1 MASIKNIY
9 PSYGDFVHLSKD
21 ANIIPVYTEML
32 SDIETPV
39 SVLLKLKHLSYPF
52 LLESVEGGEKWAR
65 YSFIGFD
72 PSSVFR
78 VKQKDVFI
86 TDYRNGIGKTNT
98 YRDVPDPFELL
109 RTELKKYKPA
119 IIKELPRFVGG
130 AVGYFGYDS
139 VKFFEKVPDLHKNSL
154 GFEDV
159 FLLFTDKLVIFDNL
173 KHTIIILSNA
183 FIKNGNTK
191 TAYKN
196 AAASVKKVISILN
209 RPLALSKEKQKY
221 TIKPFQSNMSQDE
234 YERMV
239 LKGKEH
245 IVDGDIIQV
254 VLSQRFFSKSRI
266 NPLSFYR
273 ALRLINP
280 SPYMFYFNLMD
291 KYMIGS
297 SPEVLVRFEDGKVII
312 RPIAGTR
319 NRGKT
324 IEEDTALEKELLADE
339 KERAE
344 HVMLVDL
351 ARNDVGRVAKT
362 ASVKVDAL
370 MIVERY
376 SHVMHI
382 VSEVSG
388 SVQDDKDAVDIL
400 KSVFPAGTLS
410 GAPKVKA
417 MEIIEQLEKTA
428 RGPYGGA
435 VGYISYT
442 GSMDTCITIRT
453 AFVDPHGVYI
463 QSGAGIVYDSQ
474 PEKEYRE
481 TRSKAQAL
489 MEALKK
495 SVEIK

>member
-1 MASIKNIY
+1 MDGIFH
-9 PSYGDFVHLSKD
+9 PSYEAFVKLAGRST
-21 ANIIPVYTEML
+21 IVPVYTEIL
-32 SDIETPV
+32 SDVETPV

-78 VKQKDVFI
+78 VRHRDVFI
-86 TDYRNGIGKTNT
+86 TEYRKGHEGTKV
-98 YRDVPDPFELL
+98 YRDVGDPLELL
-109 RTELKKYKPA
+109 RAELKKYRPA
-119 IIKELPRFVGG
+119 IIEDLPRFVGG
-130 AVGYFGYDS
+130 AVGYFGYDI
-139 VKFFEKVPDLHKNSL
+139 VKTFEKVPDLDKRAL
-154 GFEDV
+154 GFDDV
-159 FLLFTDKLVIFDNL
+159 FLLFTDRLVIFDNI
-173 KHTIIILSNA
+173 KHTIIVLSNA
-183 FIKNGNTK
+183 FIEGRDTK
-191 TAYKN
+191 GAYSN
-196 AAASVKKVISILN
+196 AVASIKKVVSALG
-209 RPLALSKEKQKY
+209 RPLAPARKKKY
-221 TIKPFQSNMSQDE
+221 AVRPFESNMTRQE
-234 YERMV
+234 YEGIV
-239 LKGKEH
+239 LKGKGH

-254 VLSQRFFSKSRI
+254 VLSQRFFSRSRI
-266 NPLSFYR
+266 DPVSFYR

-280 SPYMFYFNLMD
+280 SPYMFYFDMGD
-291 KYMIGS
+291 RHMIGS
-297 SPEVLVRFEDGKVII
+297 SPEVLVRLEDGRITI

-319 NRGKT
+319 KRGRT
-324 IEEDTALEKELLADE
+324 MEEDRALEKELLADE

-351 ARNDVGRVAKT
+351 ARNDAGRVSKT
-362 ASVKVDAL
+362 GSVKVDEL
-370 MIVERY
+370 MAVERY

-388 SVQDDKDAVDIL
+388 SVLDGRDAIDIL

-417 MEIIEQLEKTA
+417 MEIIERLEKDS

-453 AFVDPHGVYI
+453 ALADRNGVYI
-463 QSGAGIVYDSQ
+463 QSGAGIVYDSE
-474 PEKEYRE
+474 PEKEYLE

-489 MEALKK
+489 MDALEK
-495 SVEIK
+495 SAEIP

>member
-1 MASIKNIY
+1 MQPNTFY
-9 PSYGDFVHLSKD
+9 PSYREFADLAKH
-21 ANIIPVYTEML
+21 ANIIPVYTEIL

-39 SVLLKLKHLSYPF
+39 SVLLKLKHLKYPF

-65 YSFIGFD
+65 YSFIGFE
-72 PSSVFR
+72 PSVVFR
-78 VKQKDVFI
+78 VKHRDVFI
-86 TDYRNGIGKTNT
+86 TENGKTKVHHN
-98 YRDVPDPFELL
+98 VQDPLEFLK
-109 RTELKKYKPA
+109 TELKRYKPA
-119 IIKELPRFVGG
+119 IIKGLPRFVGG
-130 AVGYFGYDS
+130 AVGYFGYDI
-139 VKFFEKVPDLHKNSL
+139 VKTFEKVPDLKKQSSD
-154 GFEDV
+154 FDDV

-173 KHTIIILSNA
+173 RHTIIVLSNA

-191 TAYKN
+191 RAYEIAVN
-196 AAASVKKVISILN
+196 SVKKVISILN
-209 RPLALSKEKQKY
+209 KPLKAKNRQRVCKV
-221 TIKPFQSNMSQDE
+221 KPFTSNMTQQE
-234 YERMV
+234 YEQMV
-239 LKGKEH
+239 IKGKDH
-245 IVDGDIIQV
+245 IEEGDIIQV
-254 VLSQRFFSKSRI
+254 VLSQRFFSPSKTD
-266 NPLSFYR
+266 PVSFYR

-280 SPYMFYFNLMD
+280 SPYMFYFDLGD
-291 KYMIGS
+291 KYIIGS
-297 SPEVLVRFEDGKVII
+297 SPEVLIRFEDGRVII

-319 NRGKT
+319 KRGKT
-324 IEEDTALEKELLADE
+324 REEDEALEKELLEDKKE
-339 KERAE
+339 KAE

-351 ARNDVGRVAKT
+351 ARNDIGRIAKT
-362 ASVKVDAL
+362 GSVSVDEL

-388 SVQDDKDAVDIL
+388 IALDDKDAVDIL
-400 KSVFPAGTLS
+400 KSTFPAGTLS

-417 MEIIEQLEKTA
+417 MEIIERLEKEN

-453 AFVDPHGVYI
+453 AFVDKKGVYI

-474 PEKEYRE
+474 PENEYFE

-489 MEALKK
+489 IDALKK

>member
-1 MASIKNIY
+1 MQSNIFH
-9 PSYGDFVHLSKD
+9 PSYKEFSELAKHS
-21 ANIIPVYTEML
+21 NIIPVYTEIL

-39 SVLLKLKHLSYPF
+39 SVLLKLNHLPYPF

-65 YSFIGFD
+65 YSFIGFK

-78 VKQKDVFI
+78 VRHGDVFI
-86 TDYRNGIGKTNT
+86 TEHGRTKIQRN
-98 YRDVPDPFELL
+98 VPDPLELL
-109 RTELKKYKPA
+109 KTELKKYRPA
-119 IIKELPRFVGG
+119 VIKDLPRFVGG
-130 AVGYFGYDS
+130 AVGYFGYDI
-139 VKFFEKVPDLHKNSL
+139 VKTFEKVPDLKKQPLN
-154 GFEDV
+154 FDDV

-173 KHTIIILSNA
+173 RHTMIVLSSA
-183 FIKNGNTK
+183 FIKDDNIK
-191 TAYKN
+191 HAYSTAVS
-196 AAASVKKVISILN
+196 SVKKVISIL
-209 RPLALSKEKQKY
+209 SKPVATVKKERKY
-221 TIKPFQSNMSQDE
+221 AIKPFRSNMTPGE
-234 YERMV
+234 YEQMV
-239 LKGKEH
+239 MKGKKH
-245 IVDGDIIQV
+245 IIDGDIIQV
-254 VLSQRFFSKSRI
+254 VLSQRFFSPSKV
-266 NPLSFYR
+266 NLLSFYR

-280 SPYMFYFNLMD
+280 SPYMFYFNLGD
-291 KYMIGS
+291 RYLVGS
-297 SPEVLVRFEDGKVII
+297 SPEVLVRFENGKVTI

-319 NRGKT
+319 KRGKT
-324 IEEDTALEKELLADE
+324 MEEDAALERELLADE

-351 ARNDVGRVAKT
+351 ARNDIGRIAKT
-362 ASVKVDAL
+362 GSVKVDEL

-388 SVQDDKDAVDIL
+388 TALDGRDAVDIL

-417 MEIIEQLEKTA
+417 MEIIEHLEKDS

-453 AFVDPHGVYI
+453 AFVDQKGLSI
-463 QSGAGIVYDSQ
+463 QSGAGIVYDSI
-474 PEKEYRE
+474 PEKEYLE

-489 MEALKK
+489 MDALKK
-495 SVEIK
+495 SAEIR